1 MSNKKKAEAS
11 ARTALARCLQLK
23 QEETL
28 LVVCDPPCFDVGT
41 VLWEVGRSMCREAV
55 MIQISPREQNG
66 NEPPD
71 QVAEMFGTF
80 DVAVMPTSKSLTHTQ
95 ARRNA
100 CAKGTRIATLP
111 GITMDTFERTMDA
124 DWEGLCRETTEIAE
138 TLTNAKTVHIVTES
152 GTDLSFEIGSRT
164 AKADCGVI
172 SESGAYG
179 NLPAGE
185 AFLAPEEGT
194 AQGVLVIDGS
204 FPIAG
209 ILDTPLR
216 LKVKDGFVVEASG
229 HPCAVQLNEIFD
241 TYGQNARNIAEFG
254 VGTLP
259 TARITGNILEDEKV
273 KGTIHIAVGDNA
285 SMGGGVHVPVH
296 FDGIVRHPDVMLDG
310 RKWMMHGELSR

>member
-1 MSNKKKAEAS
+1 MSEKAQAS
-11 ARTALARCLQLK
+11 ARTALVRCLQLK
-23 QEETL
+23 PEETL

-41 VLWEVGRSMCREAV
+41 ALWEIGRGMCREAV
-55 MIQISPREQNG
+55 MVQMSPREQNG

-71 QVAEMFGTF
+71 EVAGMFGKF

-95 ARRNA
+95 ARRDA

-111 GITMDTFERTMDA
+111 GITIDSFERTMDA
-124 DWEGLCRETTEIAE
+124 DWEELNRETTAMADM
-138 TLTNAKTVHIVTES
+138 LTKAQSVKITTAA
-152 GTDLSFEIGSRT
+152 GTDLTFDIDGRT
-164 AKADCGVI
+164 AKADCGMI
-172 SESGAYG
+172 AEPGSYG

-185 AFLAPEEGT
+185 AFLAPMEHT

-204 FPIAG
+204 FPFAG

-216 LKVKDGFVVEASG
+216 LEIEDGFVVKASG
-229 HPCAVQLNEIFD
+229 HPCAAKLKEIFD
-241 TYGQNARNIAEFG
+241 TYGRNARNVAEFG

-259 TARITGNILEDEKV
+259 TARITGSILEDEKV

-296 FDGIVRHPDVMLDG
+296 FDGIVRRPDVFLDG
-310 RKWMMHGELSR
+310 QKWMVNGELSG